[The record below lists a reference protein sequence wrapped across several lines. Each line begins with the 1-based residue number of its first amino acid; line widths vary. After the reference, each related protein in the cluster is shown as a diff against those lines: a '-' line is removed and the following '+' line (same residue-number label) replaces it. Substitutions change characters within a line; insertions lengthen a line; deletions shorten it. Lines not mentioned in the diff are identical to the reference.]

1 MKKLKN
7 IFLSFIVL
15 FCFIVTILSYQTSKD
30 IIISTSI
37 LWFDKIVPSIP
48 ISYFFGTLLINFDLF
63 FYYLYRLINKIT
75 NFENYKSF
83 TLFIL
88 SMIVGCPT
96 NIHLIVKAYEEN
108 NISKYEATRLL
119 KITSFMS
126 LFFIILVFPFK
137 YSIPLLIG
145 QYLSSFIFS
154 YILKTNKEENTSII
168 NNFDILSIIS
178 DLPQILLN
186 ILSSMIIISIIKFPI
201 LKVFKNSNYIC
212 TTILSYFEIT
222 TGINSL
228 VSLYDNYLLIFFSS
242 ILLSF
247 NGLAILLQAYQICKK
262 KRLDYLNYIKY
273 RFIHSILATII
284 SLLAYYL
291 LNFFLSAAA
300 TH

>member
-15 FCFIVTILSYQTSKD
+15 FCFIVTILSHQTSKD

-154 YILKTNKEENTSII
+154 YILKTNKEDNTCII

-186 ILSSMIIISIIKFPI
+186 ILSSMIVISIIKFPI
-201 LKVFKNSNYIC
+201 SKVFKNSNYIC